1 MPDNKPLTSRE
12 RVLRLINRQAVDR
25 IPKGELCIDEDVLH
39 TAGYPHGGFDELSGF
54 IDSSGLDLITLSP
67 EYPER
72 PARLPVPSE
81 YHWPDLSRWV
91 SQTSLFTFA
100 ILDGA
105 FEWGM
110 RLFGALEFLPMMV
123 RSSSTVQEFID
134 QVESINLSVFENLE
148 AAGIDGII
156 LADDIAASNGVFIRP
171 SLLRSTILPSLAR
184 QVEAISS
191 KNIPVFFHS
200 DGDYSLVIEDIVGT
214 GIAGLH
220 CLDKNAG
227 MEIGAVQGQLGD
239 RVCLWGH
246 LDIGDIARSSDPSFR
261 AHLVEDIHLLAEQ
274 GRFMLGT
281 TSGLFTGMDIHLLK
295 EIYAAV

>member
-1 MPDNKPLTSRE
+1 MPDNRPLNSRE

-25 IPKGELCIDEDVLH
+25 IPKGELCIDEDVVH
-39 TAGYPHGGFDELSGF
+39 TAGYPHNGYDGLCEFVDLL
-54 IDSSGLDLITLSP
+54 GLDLITLSP
-67 EYPER
+67 EYPETS
-72 PARLPVPSE
+72 ARLPAPSE
-81 YHWPDLSRWV
+81 YHWPDLSKWISR
-91 SQTSLFTFA
+91 TSLFTFA

-110 RLFGALEFLPMMV
+110 RLFGALDFLPMMV

-134 QVESINLSVFENLE
+134 QVERYNLSVFEKLE
-148 AAGIDGII
+148 SEGIDGII
-156 LADDIAASNGVFIRP
+156 LADDIAASSGVFVRP

-184 QVEAISS
+184 QVEVISS
-191 KNIPVFFHS
+191 RNIPVFFHS
-200 DGDYSLVIEDIVGT
+200 DGDYSLVIEDIVNT

-227 MEIGAVQGQLGD
+227 MEIHAVQRQFGD

-246 LDIGDIARSSDPSFR
+246 LDVGDIAQSSDPSFR
-261 AHLVEDIHLLAEQ
+261 ANLVEDVHLLADQ

-295 EIYAAV
+295 EIYASV